1 MIINETTRTLFIE
14 VPKTGSTTIRIAF
27 QTKFGRSSYHPMWT
41 HVKLEELPRAFSKSH
56 PTLLLEDFT
65 QYAFYRNPVE
75 RMVSAW
81 RYSISQW
88 EKSRTQSAEAPFSLY
103 LHTAALFHLLWGMPF
118 DETAKPSLNDVTLD
132 QVLDALESRA
142 SFPTHDLFTPQ
153 TRYFNENTVLLNFAN
168 YAEEYPRI
176 ATLLDIPTELP
187 EHLSNLNTSDSSQYL
202 GAVTPEQVQR
212 IKTYYANDYAAL
224 AARGITFD

>member
-1 MIINETTRTLFIE
+1 MILNETTRTLFME

-27 QTKFGRSSYHPMWT
+27 QATFGRANYHQMWT
-41 HVKLEELPRAFSKSH
+41 HAKLTDLPRAFARVY
-56 PTLLLEDFT
+56 PNLAIEDFT
-65 QYAFYRNPVE
+65 QYAFYRDPIS

-88 EKSRTQSAEAPFSLY
+88 EKSRTQTAEAPFSLY
-103 LHTAALFHLLWGMPF
+103 LRTAALFHLLWGVPF
-118 DETAKPSLNDVTLD
+118 DEEAKPSLNDVTLD
-132 QVLDALESRA
+132 QMLDALESKVL
-142 SFPTHDLFTPQ
+142 FPTNDLFTPQ
-153 TRYFNENTVLLNFAN
+153 SCYFNENTVLLNFAN
-168 YAEEYPRI
+168 YVEEYPRI
-176 ATLLDIPTELP
+176 AQLLELPTELP
-187 EHLSNLNTSDSSQYL
+187 GHVAQLNASDSSQYL